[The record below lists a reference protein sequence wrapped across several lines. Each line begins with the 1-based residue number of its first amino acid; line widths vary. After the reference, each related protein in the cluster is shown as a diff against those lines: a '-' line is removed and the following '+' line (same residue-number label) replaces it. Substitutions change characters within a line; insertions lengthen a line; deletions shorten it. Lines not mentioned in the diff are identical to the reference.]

1 MSTVTNPT
9 RATVDHLAA
18 IRAAID
24 DFEPDTATIERWG
37 RDLAG
42 RLRAGGRLLTV
53 GNGGSA
59 AHAEHLAAEFVG
71 RYRDERSPFSAV
83 ALHTDGA
90 TMSALANDYG
100 LDEMFARQVYAHARP
115 GDVVIAFST
124 SGRSPNV
131 LAAARAARAAGALV
145 WSFTGPAPNPLID
158 ESTEAVSVAAPGTPT
173 VQEIHQIA
181 LHLLCEAFDR
191 CVERPAAHG

>member
-1 MSTVTNPT
+1 MSTITNLTP
-9 RATVDHLAA
+9 ATVDHLAA

-24 DFEPDTATIERWG
+24 EFQSDTATIERWG

-42 RLRAGGRLLTV
+42 RLSAGGRLLTV

-83 ALHTDGA
+83 ALHTGGA
-90 TMSALANDYG
+90 TLSALVNDYG
-100 LDEMFARQVYAHARP
+100 LEEMFARQVCAHARP

-124 SGRSPNV
+124 SGRSPNI
-131 LAAARAARAAGALV
+131 LAAARAARAAGAAV
-145 WSFTGPAPNPLID
+145 WSFTGPAPNPLIE
-158 ESTEAVSVAAPGTPT
+158 ESDEAVSVAARGTPT
-173 VQEIHQIA
+173 VQEIHQIG

-191 CVERPAAHG
+191 CLQGPGAHG